1 VTVTPH
7 KFRDALGRF
16 ATGVTVVTT
25 LAADN
30 HPIGVTVNAF
40 ASLSLEPPLI
50 LISLAQTTAHLR
62 AYLENDQFAVNMLGE
77 DQRNLSVAF
86 SNPHNHCFEGLDF
99 TTWESGCPLLD
110 GCLANLECTRTAVHE
125 GGDHYIVVGHVDRL
139 RHVDKGDPLI
149 FFRGEYS
156 RIGDSV

>member
-1 VTVTPH
+1 VTVTPRQ
-7 KFRDALGRF
+7 FRNALGRF

-30 HPIGVTVNAF
+30 HPVGVTVNAF

-50 LISLAQTTAHLR
+50 LISLAKTTANLQ

-77 DQRNLSVAF
+77 DQRHLSIAF
-86 SNPHNHCFEGLDF
+86 SNRRKNRFEGLDF
-99 TTWESGCPLLD
+99 TTWESGSPVLG

-125 GGDHYIVVGHVDRL
+125 GGDHFIIIGRVERI
-139 RHVDKGDPLI
+139 RHADDGNPLI
-149 FFRGEYS
+149 FFRGEYA
-156 RIGDSV
+156 RIGKPV

>member
-1 VTVTPH
+1 VTITSRQ
-7 KFRDALGRF
+7 FRNALGRF

-30 HPIGVTVNAF
+30 KPIGVTVNAF

-50 LISLAQTTAHLR
+50 LISLAKTTAHLR
-62 AYLENDQFAVNMLGE
+62 AYLENDQFAVNMLSE
-77 DQRNLSVAF
+77 DQRHLSIAF
-86 SNPHNHCFEGLDF
+86 SNRSNNHFDGLEF
-99 TTWESGCPLLD
+99 TTWKSGCPVLD

-125 GGDHYIVVGHVDRL
+125 GGDHYIVIGRVDRL
-139 RHVDKGDPLI
+139 RHVDDGNPLI
-149 FFRGEYS
+149 FFRGGYA